1 MEICQM
7 SPLDRHEKIVLQFS
21 GGKDSLACL
30 LLLKEH
36 LHRITV
42 VWVNTG
48 AAFPETLAQ
57 MDAVRAMCPHFIE
70 VQGRQPEQIAGHG
83 FPVDVLPM
91 RNHLQIQYVTQ
102 QKRIPLQGFMQC
114 CFNSLM
120 LPMHEATL
128 AMGATLIIRGQKTAD
143 HHKNPV
149 KSGDVVDG
157 VEYWFPVENW
167 TDAQVLDYVRD
178 SGLLPAHYDHA
189 NTSLDCWSCT
199 AYLSEN
205 KWKLPYLKKHHP
217 EKAEEVERRLNIIRQ
232 EIKAD
237 MAFLEE

>member
-1 MEICQM
+1 MN
-7 SPLDRHEKIVLQFS
+7 PLDRHKTIVLQFS

-57 MDAVRAMCPHFIE
+57 MEVVRAMCPHFVE
-70 VQGRQPEQIAGHG
+70 VHGRQVEQIAEHG

-91 RNHLQIQYVTQ
+91 RNHLQIQYAAQ
-102 QKRIPLQGFMQC
+102 QRRAPLQGFMQC
-114 CFNSLM
+114 CWHSLM
-120 LPMHEATL
+120 LPMHEATME
-128 AMGATLIIRGQKTAD
+128 MGATLIIRGQKADD
-143 HHKNPV
+143 HHKSAV

-157 VEYWFPVENW
+157 IEYWFPVEDW
-167 TDAQVLDYVRD
+167 TDTEVLEYVQD
-178 SGLLPAHYDHA
+178 SGLLPAHYEHA

-199 AYLSEN
+199 AYLGEN
-205 KWKLPYLKKHHP
+205 QWKLSYLKKHHP
-217 EKAEEVERRLNIIRQ
+217 EKAIEVQRRLNIIRQ
-232 EIKAD
+232 EIQSDLQYLDK
-237 MAFLEE
+237 LTWQP